1 MKYEGVK
8 SFWGGHREKDAIV
21 ANAYCLSNDTELK
34 QKWNKF
40 TRSYYRL
47 YNDGDTFHFGR
58 LKSLAKLVGYEFPR
72 FTHYSEAHDI
82 EEIGNRLLDLVLQ
95 DRAETV
101 NYD

>member
-1 MKYEGVK
+1 MKLEGAK
-8 SFWGGHREKDAIV
+8 SFWAGHREKDVSV

-40 TRSYYRL
+40 TVSYYRL
-47 YNDGDTFHFGR
+47 FNDGDTFHFGR
-58 LKSLAKLVGYEFPR
+58 LKSLAKFVGFEFPR
-72 FTHYSEAHDI
+72 FTHYSEAYPI